1 MMQVVYDYDLTEL
14 KAETLPVQSSRSRD
28 VGSDYRRFL
37 AEYDVVS
44 RAWKDFGEPRGAQ
57 WFGRGVRAQA
67 ARLAERTASLV
78 ELDAAVNAGAA
89 TRADTIQNPGGTA
102 L

>member
-1 MMQVVYDYDLTEL
+1 MEASYREHLMWRPGQPARLL
-14 KAETLPVQSSRSRD
+14 ARGAPVGGR
-28 VGSDYRRFL
+28 GPTGG
-37 AEYDVVS
+37 
-44 RAWKDFGEPRGAQ
+44 GEPRGAQ

-89 TRADTIQNPGGTA
+89 TRVDTIQNPGGTA